1 MKLFNDAVGRKFVF
15 AVLVTI
21 LGFVLVLAGKVSAG
35 DWQAFVMVI
44 SGLFIVG
51 NLGDKIIN
59 K

>member
-1 MKLFNDAVGRKFVF
+1 MTLFNDAVGRKFVF

-21 LGFVLVLAGKVSAG
+21 LGFILVLGGKVSAEN
-35 DWQAFVMVI
+35 WQTFVMVI
-44 SGLFIVG
+44 SGLFIAG